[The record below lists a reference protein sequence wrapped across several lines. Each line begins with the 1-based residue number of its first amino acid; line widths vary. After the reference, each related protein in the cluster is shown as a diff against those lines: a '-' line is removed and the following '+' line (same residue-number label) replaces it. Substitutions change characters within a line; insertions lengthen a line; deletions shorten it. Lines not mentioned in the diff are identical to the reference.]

1 LKVSRF
7 RYFTCRN
14 VDKPSLV
21 LITELTSSI
30 SSNIDENRRKKKK
43 KLLFVLSVTIIIV
56 ILTIIIVAFHFN
68 LVNMIIGQTPQQQ
81 KKKQGPSL
89 QTPYNSLNVEL
100 VTEGLSLPTSME
112 FIDSNNILVLQ
123 KNTGTVHLVSN
134 GIIQKKPV
142 LKVQVDTKGERG
154 LLGITHSGKDTV
166 FLYFTESDY
175 GDKPLRNRVYGYHWN
190 GTNLVNR
197 TLILDLP
204 AAPGPYHQGGKL
216 KIGYDNY
223 LYAVI
228 GDLTAADGLLQN
240 HKDGKK
246 PNDSS
251 VILRVNPDNGSPV
264 NNNPFYSNN
273 YSSSNNNSSSNS
285 SDYNNDKDDVESL
298 LDKYYAYGI
307 RNSFGMDFDPITG
320 ALWATENGEI
330 GYDEVNLIKPGFNS
344 GWAQVMGPIARNNND
359 NNDNDNDNDNDRT
372 ANDLVTF
379 PGSIYADPVF
389 SWKAQIGVTDIEFLN
404 SSKLGDKYTN
414 NIFVG
419 DINNGNLYYFEVND
433 RRTGLKFDDGDNNS
447 RSSSSSRHNIG
458 LTDFVADNDDELSAL
473 IFGTGF
479 GRITDIET
487 GPDGFLYILSYED
500 GKIYRIVR

>member
-1 LKVSRF
+1 M
-7 RYFTCRN
+7 
-14 VDKPSLV
+14 
-21 LITELTSSI
+21 TSSI
-30 SSNIDENRRKKKK
+30 SSNIDESRRKKKK
-43 KLLFVLSVTIIIV
+43 KLLFVLSVSIIIV

-68 LVNMIIGQTPQQQ
+68 LVNMIIGQIQQH

-89 QTPYNSLNVEL
+89 QIPYNSLKVEL
-100 VTEGLSLPTSME
+100 VTEGLSFPTSMD

-123 KNTGTVHLVSN
+123 KDTGTVHLVSN
-134 GIIQKKPV
+134 GILQKKPV
-142 LKVQVDTKGERG
+142 LKVQVDTNGERG
-154 LLGITHSGKDTV
+154 LLGITHSGKDV

-175 GDKPLRNRVYGYHWN
+175 GDKSLRNRVYRYHWN
-190 GTNLVNR
+190 GTNLLNR

-204 AAPGPYHQGGKL
+204 TAPGPYHQGGKL
-216 KIGYDNY
+216 TIGYDNY

-228 GDLTAADGLLQN
+228 GDLTTIVGVLQN

-264 NNNPFYSNN
+264 DNNPFYSNN
-273 YSSSNNNSSSNS
+273 YSSSSNNNNS
-285 SDYNNDKDDVESL
+285 DYYNDKDDVESL
-298 LDKYYAYGI
+298 LGSYYAYGI
-307 RNSFGMDFDPITG
+307 RNSFGIDFDPITG
-320 ALWATENGEI
+320 ALWDTENGEI

-344 GWAQVMGPIARNNND
+344 GWAQVMGPIARNNNKTD
-359 NNDNDNDNDNDRT
+359 
-372 ANDLVTF
+372 NDLVSF
-379 PGSIYADPVF
+379 PGSIYADPIF
-389 SWKAQIGVTDIEFLN
+389 SWKAQIGITDIEFLN

-433 RRTGLKFDDGDNNS
+433 RRTGLKFDNNNNN
-447 RSSSSSRHNIG
+447 SSSSRHYIG
-458 LTDFVADNDDELSAL
+458 LTDFVVDNDDELSAL

>member
-1 LKVSRF
+1 M
-7 RYFTCRN
+7 T
-14 VDKPSLV
+14 
-21 LITELTSSI
+21 
-30 SSNIDENRRKKKK
+30 
-43 KLLFVLSVTIIIV
+43 
-56 ILTIIIVAFHFN
+56 
-68 LVNMIIGQTPQQQ
+68 IGQIQQH

-89 QTPYNSLNVEL
+89 QIPYNSLKVEL
-100 VTEGLSLPTSME
+100 VTEGLSFPTSMD

-123 KNTGTVHLVSN
+123 KDTGTVHLVSN
-134 GIIQKKPV
+134 GILQKKPV

-154 LLGITHSGKDTV
+154 LLGITHSRKDTV

-175 GDKPLRNRVYGYHWN
+175 GDKSLRNRVYRYHWN
-190 GTNLVNR
+190 GTNLLNR

-228 GDLTAADGLLQN
+228 GDLTTIVGVLQN

-264 NNNPFYSNN
+264 DNNPFYSNN
-273 YSSSNNNSSSNS
+273 YSNSSSNNNS
-285 SDYNNDKDDVESL
+285 DYYNDKDDVESL
-298 LDKYYAYGI
+298 LGSYYAYGI
-307 RNSFGMDFDPITG
+307 RNSFGIDFDPITG
-320 ALWATENGEI
+320 ALWDTENGEI

-344 GWAQVMGPIARNNND
+344 GWAQVMGPITRNNNKTD
-359 NNDNDNDNDNDRT
+359 
-372 ANDLVTF
+372 NDLVSF
-379 PGSIYADPVF
+379 PGSIYADPIF
-389 SWKAQIGVTDIEFLN
+389 SWKAQIGITDIEFLN

-433 RRTGLKFDDGDNNS
+433 RRTGLKFDNNNNNS
-447 RSSSSSRHNIG
+447 SISRHYIG
-458 LTDFVADNDDELSAL
+458 LNDFVVDNDDELSAL

>member
-43 KLLFVLSVTIIIV
+43 KLLFVISVAIIIV
-56 ILTIIIVAFHFN
+56 LLMIMIVAFYFN
-68 LVNMIIGQTPQQQ
+68 LLNMIIGQTQQQQQQQQQ
-81 KKKQGPSL
+81 KKKQWPSL
-89 QTPYNSLNVEL
+89 QIPYNSLKVEL
-100 VTEGLSLPTSME
+100 VTEGLSFPTSME
-112 FIDSNNILVLQ
+112 FIDNSNILVLQ

-134 GIIQKKPV
+134 GLLQKKPV

-166 FLYFTESDY
+166 FLYFTESEY
-175 GDKPLRNRVYGYHWN
+175 GDKPLRNRVYKYQWN
-190 GTNLVNR
+190 GANLVNP

-246 PNDSS
+246 PNDTS
-251 VILRVNPDNGSPV
+251 VILRVNPDNGLPATD
-264 NNNPFYSNN
+264 NPFYSNN
-273 YSSSNNNSSSNS
+273 YSSSSNNNNS
-285 SDYNNDKDDVESL
+285 DHYNDKDSVESL
-298 LDKYYAYGI
+298 LGRYYAYGI

-320 ALWATENGEI
+320 ALWNTENGEVD
-330 GYDEVNLIKPGFNS
+330 YDEVNLIKPGFNS
-344 GWAQVMGPIARNNND
+344 GWAQAMGPIARNSNN
-359 NNDNDNDNDNDRT
+359 NNSNNSNNKTDT
-372 ANDLVTF
+372 DLISF
-379 PGSIYADPVF
+379 SGSIYADPVF
-389 SWKAQIGVTDIEFLN
+389 SWKDQIGVTDIEFLN

-433 RRTGLKFDDGDNNS
+433 IRTGLKFDNDNNS
-447 RSSSSSRHNIG
+447 SSHYHIG
-458 LTDFVADNDDELSAL
+458 LTDNVADNDDELSAL

-500 GKIYRIVR
+500 GKIYRIEI

>member
-1 LKVSRF
+1 
-7 RYFTCRN
+7 
-14 VDKPSLV
+14 
-21 LITELTSSI
+21 
-30 SSNIDENRRKKKK
+30 
-43 KLLFVLSVTIIIV
+43 
-56 ILTIIIVAFHFN
+56 
-68 LVNMIIGQTPQQQ
+68 MIIGQIQQH

-89 QTPYNSLNVEL
+89 QIPYNSLKVEL
-100 VTEGLSLPTSME
+100 VTEGLSFPTSMD

-123 KNTGTVHLVSN
+123 KDTGTVHLVSN
-134 GIIQKKPV
+134 GILQKKPV

-154 LLGITHSGKDTV
+154 LLGITHSRKDTV

-175 GDKPLRNRVYGYHWN
+175 GDKSLRNRVYRYHWN
-190 GTNLVNR
+190 GTNLLNR

-228 GDLTAADGLLQN
+228 GDLTTIVGVLQN

-273 YSSSNNNSSSNS
+273 YSSSSNNNS
-285 SDYNNDKDDVESL
+285 DYYNDKDDVESL
-298 LDKYYAYGI
+298 LGSYYAYGI
-307 RNSFGMDFDPITG
+307 RNSFGIDFDPITG
-320 ALWATENGEI
+320 ALWDTENGEI

-344 GWAQVMGPIARNNND
+344 GWAQVMGPITRNNNKTD
-359 NNDNDNDNDNDRT
+359 
-372 ANDLVTF
+372 NDLVSF
-379 PGSIYADPVF
+379 PGSIYTDPIF
-389 SWKAQIGVTDIEFLN
+389 SWKAQIGITDIEFLN

-433 RRTGLKFDDGDNNS
+433 RRTGLKFDNNNNNRQQPS
-447 RSSSSSRHNIG
+447 
-458 LTDFVADNDDELSAL
+458 
-473 IFGTGF
+473 
-479 GRITDIET
+479 
-487 GPDGFLYILSYED
+487 LYWTN
-500 GKIYRIVR
+500 

>member
-7 RYFTCRN
+7 RYITCRN

-240 HKDGKK
+240 HKD
-246 PNDSS
+246 
-251 VILRVNPDNGSPV
+251 
-264 NNNPFYSNN
+264 
-273 YSSSNNNSSSNS
+273 
-285 SDYNNDKDDVESL
+285 
-298 LDKYYAYGI
+298 
-307 RNSFGMDFDPITG
+307 
-320 ALWATENGEI
+320 
-330 GYDEVNLIKPGFNS
+330 
-344 GWAQVMGPIARNNND
+344 
-359 NNDNDNDNDNDRT
+359 
-372 ANDLVTF
+372 
-379 PGSIYADPVF
+379 
-389 SWKAQIGVTDIEFLN
+389 
-404 SSKLGDKYTN
+404 
-414 NIFVG
+414 
-419 DINNGNLYYFEVND
+419 
-433 RRTGLKFDDGDNNS
+433 
-447 RSSSSSRHNIG
+447 
-458 LTDFVADNDDELSAL
+458 
-473 IFGTGF
+473 
-479 GRITDIET
+479 
-487 GPDGFLYILSYED
+487 
-500 GKIYRIVR
+500 

>member
-1 LKVSRF
+1 
-7 RYFTCRN
+7 
-14 VDKPSLV
+14 
-21 LITELTSSI
+21 
-30 SSNIDENRRKKKK
+30 
-43 KLLFVLSVTIIIV
+43 
-56 ILTIIIVAFHFN
+56 
-68 LVNMIIGQTPQQQ
+68 MIIGQIQQH

-89 QTPYNSLNVEL
+89 QIPYNSLKVEL
-100 VTEGLSLPTSME
+100 VTEGLSFPTSMD

-123 KNTGTVHLVSN
+123 KDTGTVHLVSN
-134 GIIQKKPV
+134 GILQKKPV

-154 LLGITHSGKDTV
+154 LLGITHSRKDTV

-175 GDKPLRNRVYGYHWN
+175 GDKSLRNRVYRYHWN
-190 GTNLVNR
+190 GTNLLNR

-228 GDLTAADGLLQN
+228 GDLTTIVGVLQN

-273 YSSSNNNSSSNS
+273 YSSSSNNNS
-285 SDYNNDKDDVESL
+285 DYYNDKDDVESL
-298 LDKYYAYGI
+298 LGSYYAYGI
-307 RNSFGMDFDPITG
+307 RNSFGIDFDPITG
-320 ALWATENGEI
+320 ALWDTENGEI

-344 GWAQVMGPIARNNND
+344 GWAQVMGPIARNNNKTD
-359 NNDNDNDNDNDRT
+359 
-372 ANDLVTF
+372 NDLVSF
-379 PGSIYADPVF
+379 PGSIYADPIF
-389 SWKAQIGVTDIEFLN
+389 SWKAQIGITDIEFLN

-433 RRTGLKFDDGDNNS
+433 RRTGLKFDNNNN
-447 RSSSSSRHNIG
+447 SSSSRHYIG
-458 LTDFVADNDDELSAL
+458 LTDFVVDNDDELSAL

>member
-1 LKVSRF
+1 LKV
-7 RYFTCRN
+7 N

-43 KLLFVLSVTIIIV
+43 LLFVLSVTIIIIA

-68 LVNMIIGQTPQQQ
+68 LVNMIIGQMPQQQQQ
-81 KKKQGPSL
+81 KKKHDPSL
-89 QTPYNSLNVEL
+89 QIPYNSLKVEL
-100 VTEGLSLPTSME
+100 VTEGLSFPTSME

-134 GIIQKKPV
+134 GIIQKKPL
-142 LKVQVDTKGERG
+142 LKVQVDTNGERG
-154 LLGITHSGKDTV
+154 LLGITHSGKDV

-175 GDKPLRNRVYGYHWN
+175 SDKPLRNRVYRYHWN
-190 GTNLVNR
+190 GTDLVNR

-228 GDLTAADGLLQN
+228 GDLTAADGVLQN

-251 VILRVNPDNGSPV
+251 VMLRVNPDNGSPV

-273 YSSSNNNSSSNS
+273 YSSSIIINNNNS
-285 SDYNNDKDDVESL
+285 DYYNDKVDVESL
-298 LDKYYAYGI
+298 LGRYYAYGI

-320 ALWATENGEI
+320 ALWDTENGEI

-344 GWAQVMGPIARNNND
+344 GWAQVMGPIARNNNKTD
-359 NNDNDNDNDNDRT
+359 
-372 ANDLVTF
+372 NDLVSF

-389 SWKAQIGVTDIEFLN
+389 SWKAQIGVTDLEFLN

-433 RRTGLKFDDGDNNS
+433 RRTGLKFDDDNDNNDDDNNDNNS
-447 RSSSSSRHNIG
+447 STNRHYVG
-458 LTDFVADNDDELSAL
+458 LNDFVADNDDELSAL